1 MISFSLSLTSFI
13 ALILLR
19 CIYLKYFHALS
30 RYPGPF
36 IASFTNLWRTIRFA
50 KVDLHLDTDDL
61 HAKYGS
67 IVRFGPN
74 SLSFSSVEA
83 YDAIYGFSARGFK
96 KGSSYDFARN
106 KATGRTTVF
115 AAADDATHREH
126 RRKTIIAF
134 GNRVPAY
141 APVIKKH
148 VEALIERMKR
158 FTREDG
164 VVDIPGLLHRFL
176 LNALFDTSFA
186 RELPVALPTPG
197 EVDTLSQGF
206 HMVSASIFTSSW
218 LPWLNW
224 VLNTGTVQKMIQK
237 PKYESNGTLVPLS
250 RFFQSAEQIIAQNQ
264 PALETN
270 TKSQPSIL
278 QNYLAVP
285 ENDSRRMTE
294 PQINIEAINLIF
306 AGQGSATAAL
316 TSILWQLGLP
326 AGRPWPQ
333 KIRAADTR
341 EAAFEA
347 VVRETLRFLPPFPTG
362 FPRDIT
368 RETQTAIPGILAPL
382 PVGTEVSVNY
392 WLLCRSK
399 ELFGQDA
406 DLWDPNR
413 WLLNALD
420 RESELQVDHVLDE
433 KFLVFGRG
441 PRACLGQDFA
451 RLVIREVVIAV
462 LERWEIEAV
471 GELKGKNVFESRSDK
486 AEVRLRE
493 LQVT

>member
-1 MISFSLSLTSFI
+1 MTGFSFFPTSFI

-36 IASFTNLWRTIRFA
+36 LASFTNLWRTIRFA
-50 KVDLHLDTDDL
+50 KGDLHLDVAAL
-61 HAKYGS
+61 HARHGS
-67 IVRFGPN
+67 IVRLGPN

-83 YDAIYGFSARGFK
+83 YEAIYGFSARGFK
-96 KGSSYDFARN
+96 KGSFYDFARN
-106 KATGRTTVF
+106 KTTGRTTVF

-126 RRKTIIAF
+126 RRKTIVAF

-141 APVIKKH
+141 APVVKRH
-148 VEALIERMKR
+148 VEVLIERMKQFR
-158 FTREDG
+158 NENGT
-164 VVDIPGLLHRFL
+164 VSISSLLHRFL
-176 LNALFDTSFA
+176 LNTLFEISFA
-186 RELPVALPTPG
+186 RELPAALPPPG

-224 VLNTGTVQKMIQK
+224 VLNTGPVQKIIQK
-237 PKYESNGTLVPLS
+237 PKYEPDGSLVPLS
-250 RFFQSAEQIIAQNQ
+250 RFFQLAEQVITQDQ
-264 PALETN
+264 PALEVH

-278 QNYLAVP
+278 QNYLAVS
-285 ENDSRRMTE
+285 EDDSRRMTV
-294 PQINIEAINLIF
+294 PQINIESINLVF

-316 TSILWQLGLP
+316 TSILWQLGTSV
-326 AGRPWPQ
+326 GRPWQ
-333 KIRAADTR
+333 KKIRAADTR
-341 EAAFEA
+341 E
-347 VVRETLRFLPPFPTG
+347 VVLEVVIRETLRFLPPFPIG

-368 RETQTAIPGILAPL
+368 SETQTAIPGIYGTL
-382 PVGTEVSVNY
+382 PIGTEVSVNY

-399 ELFGQDA
+399 ELFGEDA
-406 DLWDPNR
+406 DVWDPTR
-413 WLLNALD
+413 WLLNASD
-420 RESELQVDHVLDE
+420 RELEPQVDHGLDE
-433 KFLVFGRG
+433 KFLIFGRG

-451 RLVIREVVIAV
+451 RLVIREVITAV

-471 GELKGKNVFESRSDK
+471 GELKGKNMFEFRYDK

-493 LQVT
+493 LQVR